1 MNEPRQ
7 QSKSLEVQGNA
18 RNKLSFQ
25 LKHQNTQDE
34 KQLMDSAAMDRN
46 SGNNPARV

>member
-1 MNEPRQ
+1 MAEPRQ
-7 QSKSLEVQGNA
+7 QSRSLEVNNNT

-34 KQLMDSAAMDRN
+34 KQLDSAADKN
-46 SGNNPARV
+46 TGTIPGRV

>member
-1 MNEPRQ
+1 MAEPRQ
-7 QSKSLEVQGNA
+7 QSRSLEVPNNT

-34 KQLMDSAAMDRN
+34 KQLDSAADKN
-46 SGNNPARV
+46 TGTIPGRV